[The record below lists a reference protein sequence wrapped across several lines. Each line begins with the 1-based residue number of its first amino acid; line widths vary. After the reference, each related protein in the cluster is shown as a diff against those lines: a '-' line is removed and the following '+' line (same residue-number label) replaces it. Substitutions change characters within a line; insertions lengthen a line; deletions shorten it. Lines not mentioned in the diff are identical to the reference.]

1 MTAGSFLLLP
11 SRHRPPVLSGRAYP
25 APDFGCLRSQP
36 LRALAPWAPRPGPR
50 VTFSS
55 AKN

>member
-55 AKN
+55 AKK